1 IPRNAIIGSVKDPKV
16 FVVEGDRSVLK
27 PIRIGSAD
35 DKQVEVLDGLKE
47 GELVVTSGQI
57 NLDNNS
63 IISIVNKK

>member
-1 IPRNAIIGSVKDPKV
+1 
-16 FVVEGDRSVLK
+16 
-27 PIRIGSAD
+27 
-35 DKQVEVLDGLKE
+35 VEVLDGLKE